1 MHDSWQTCGYTYRSK
16 HTWAVKETLYLA
28 TTQFSTC
35 SWSWISLWMDLTM
48 RDLSSAHHVHNS
60 ALYVCISIFIN
71 HALIPQYRP
80 DVMCSHSLHRK
91 WLPSL
96 VPRFFFEG
104 GSEPGDEGGGYPT
117 VLCSLALLLGTYPSL
132 KPRLSILDFVS
143 QLWRQ
148 NLERRAWVR
157 GYTYPFS
164 FRIQHSLYSDIQW
177 CTHIQNSSNY
187 IYFM

>member
-1 MHDSWQTCGYTYRSK
+1 MCTTLLCTYAYPYSSTMHFS
-16 HTWAVKETLYLA
+16 
-28 TTQFSTC
+28 FSTGQMLC
-35 SWSWISLWMDLTM
+35 T
-48 RDLSSAHHVHNS
+48 V
-60 ALYVCISIFIN
+60 
-71 HALIPQYRP
+71 
-80 DVMCSHSLHRK
+80 HSLHRK

-96 VPRFFFEG
+96 VPRLFLEG

-148 NLERRAWVR
+148 NLEWRAWVR

-164 FRIQHSLYSDIQW
+164 FGIQHSLYSDIQW

-187 IYFM
+187 IYFMQFKMHLASLC